1 MILDHISRAE
11 KYFLVHPNFRR
22 SFDYVKQHDITKM
35 ENGRHEIDG
44 DNIYI
49 VIGRGSSTDTAPKL
63 ECHKKYIDIQITLD
77 GSFSIGWKNL
87 DFCTNVHTEYN
98 SEKDV
103 QLFNDSS
110 EFSVEL
116 TPGMFA
122 VLFPED
128 AHVGLPPKNS
138 VLKAIVKVAV

>member
-11 KYFLVHPNFRR
+11 KYYHVHPNFRR
-22 SFDYVKQHDITKM
+22 SFDYLKQHDIAIM
-35 ENGRHEIDG
+35 ENGRHEIDH
-44 DNIYI
+44 DNIFI
-49 VIGRGSSTDTAPKL
+49 IIARGSSTDTPPKL

-77 GSFSIGWKNL
+77 GSFPVGWKNI
-87 DFCTNVHTEYN
+87 DCCADGHTDYD

-110 EFSVEL
+110 DFSVEL
-116 TPGMFA
+116 TQGMFA